1 MSWFRRLFLRRR
13 IYSDLSE
20 EIQQH
25 LTEKMEALMAEGMS
39 RDQAEYA
46 AKRAFGNVTRIEESA
61 RKAWMWPKTESIV
74 ADFRFATRKL
84 LRSPGFATTAM
95 LTLALGIG
103 ANVIVFS
110 VLNGLILKPLDV
122 PHPENLFH
130 ILHGKEGYSGQSYRD
145 YVDYRD
151 RDPSFSGVLACQYLH
166 VGLKVGVS
174 VMPSWGFAASGN
186 YFDVLGVQPALGRFF
201 HAADEHGPGS
211 APYLVISHD
220 LWRGQ
225 LNRDSNVLGE
235 TVELNKHPFT
245 VIGVAPEGFHGTDA
259 LFWPDYWIPIMNAA
273 QVTSFDDLPYRDHFA
288 FEVFGRLKAGLTPA
302 QANDSLNALAS
313 QMAKEDPKDD
323 GLSVRVR
330 VPGPAGDDRDPTK
343 AVLSGIMLLAFLV
356 LFAACANLAS
366 IFAARA
372 ADRSGE
378 LAIRLAIGSSRWV
391 VLRQLVVEAVVVSIA
406 GGLLGSLLARLA
418 LGVLSH
424 LRLSGDFPT
433 HFPIFPDARVYL
445 AALTLSV
452 ASGLVFGLLPGRQ
465 VWQTDVMQAIKS
477 GCLSTQSFRR
487 FALRDVLLVIQI
499 VVCTLLVTATLVAIR
514 GMKRALHEPLAF
526 QPEGVTLAWADLRM
540 AGHTDEEILSLQ
552 KRMTDAAAA
561 IPGVTAA
568 SVVDSV
574 PFRGGGEWF
583 VYRWGTT
590 DFLPSHKAFAAQ
602 TFLIAPSYLKT
613 AETPLLAGRDFTWH
627 DDSKSPEVAIVNE
640 TFAHRLFGDTPAIG
654 QRFALWETAKY
665 EVVGVVADGKYLS
678 FTEEPQPVMF
688 LPLAQGVG
696 GVMSS
701 TATILVR
708 SHLPA
713 DQVTAALNHTLRD
726 IEPNAPF
733 TIRRWADVIDLSM
746 LPARTETA
754 ALCVM
759 GLLSAMLAV
768 TGVFG
773 MASYAV
779 SKRMREQGIRMA
791 LGAQR
796 SQVVRSTLSRPLLLL
811 LSGSAL
817 GLGAGVLTSG
827 LLAHFIS
834 LATPRDPLVLF
845 GVFLTMTLLGLL
857 GTWIPAS
864 RALAIDPARLLRDS

>member
-1 MSWFRRLFLRRR
+1 MSWFSRLFLRRQ
-13 IYSDLSE
+13 IYSDLAE

-25 LTEKMEALMAEGMS
+25 LSEKIEALIAEGMS
-39 RDQAEYA
+39 RNEAEHA
-46 AKRAFGNVTRIEESA
+46 AKRAFGNLTRIEESG
-61 RKAWMWPKTESIV
+61 REAWVWPKTENIL
-74 ADFRFATRKL
+74 ADFKFAVRKL
-84 LRSPGFATTAM
+84 IRSPGFAATAI

-122 PHPENLFH
+122 PHPDNLFS
-130 ILHGKEGYSGQSYRD
+130 ILHGKEGFGNQSYRD
-145 YVDYRD
+145 YVDYRE
-151 RDPSFSGVLACQYLH
+151 RDPSFNGMLACQYQR
-166 VGLKVGVS
+166 VGLTIRKS
-174 VMPSWGFAASGN
+174 VTQSWGFATSGN

-211 APYLVISHD
+211 APYVVISYD
-220 LWRGQ
+220 VWRGQ
-225 LNRDSNVLGE
+225 LNRDPNIIGE
-235 TVELNKHPFT
+235 TVELNKHPLT
-245 VIGVAPEGFHGTDA
+245 VIGVAPEGFHGTAA
-259 LFWPDYWIPIMNAA
+259 LFWPDYWIPVMNAA
-273 QVTSFDDLPYRDHFA
+273 QVTGFDDLPYRDHFG
-288 FEVFGRLKAGLTPA
+288 FEVFGRLKPGITPR
-302 QANDSLNALAS
+302 QASDSLNALAS

-323 GLSVRVR
+323 GLTARVR
-330 VPGPAGDDRDPTK
+330 VPGPAGDEGDPTK
-343 AVLSGIMLLAFLV
+343 VILLGISLLAFLV
-356 LFAACANLAS
+356 LLAACANLAS

-378 LAIRLAIGSSRWV
+378 LAIRLAIGSSRWI
-391 VLRQLVVEAVVVSIA
+391 VLRQLMIEAVVVSIA
-406 GGLLGSLLARLA
+406 GGLLGLVFARLA
-418 LGVLSH
+418 LGVLGDVQ
-424 LRLSGDFPT
+424 LFGDFPAR
-433 HFPIFPDARVYL
+433 FPILPDARVYL

-452 ASGLVFGLLPGRQ
+452 ASGLLFGLLPGRQ
-465 VWQTDVMQAIKS
+465 VWRTDVIQAIKS
-477 GCLSTQSFRR
+477 GCLHTESFRR

-499 VVCTLLVTATLVAIR
+499 VVCTLLVTATLVALR
-514 GMKRALHEPLAF
+514 GMTRALHEPLAF

-540 AGHTDEEILSLQ
+540 AGHTDQEMLPLQ
-552 KRMTDAAAA
+552 KKMAEAAAA

-568 SVVDSV
+568 SVADAV
-574 PFRGGGEWF
+574 PFMGGGEWF

-590 DFLPSHKAFAAQ
+590 DFLPSHKAFAAP
-602 TFLIAPSYLKT
+602 TFVIAPGYLKT

-627 DDSKSPEVAIVNE
+627 DDSKSPGVAIINE
-640 TFAHRLFGDTPAIG
+640 TFAHKLFGNTPAVG

-665 EVVGVVADGKYLS
+665 EVVGVVPDGKYMS
-678 FTEEPQPVMF
+678 YTEEPQPVMF

-696 GVMSS
+696 GVIAS

-708 SHLPA
+708 SHLPE
-713 DQVTAALNHTLRD
+713 DQLTAALNRALRK

-733 TIRRWADVIDLSM
+733 TMRNWADVIDLSM
-746 LPARTETA
+746 LPVRTATA
-754 ALCVM
+754 ALSVM

-796 SQVVRSTLSRPLLLL
+796 SQVVQSTLSRPLLLL
-811 LSGSAL
+811 FGGSAI
-817 GLGAGVLTSG
+817 GLAAGVLTSSVVTR
-827 LLAHFIS
+827 LIS
-834 LATPRDPLVLF
+834 LATPRDPLILF

-857 GTWIPAS
+857 GAWIPAS

>member
-1 MSWFRRLFLRRR
+1 MSWFSLFMRRR
-13 IYSDLSE
+13 IFSDISE

-25 LTEKMEALMAEGMS
+25 LTEKIEALIAEGMS
-39 RDQAEYA
+39 RDQAEHE

-61 RKAWMWPKTESIV
+61 REAWIWPKTESILT
-74 ADFRFATRKL
+74 DFKFAARKL
-84 LRSPGFATTAM
+84 LRSPGFATAAI

-110 VLNGLILKPLDV
+110 VLNGLILRPLDV

-130 ILHGKEGYSGQSYRD
+130 ILHGKEGFSGQSYRD

-151 RDPSFSGVLACQYLH
+151 RDPSFSGILACQYLR
-166 VGLKVGVS
+166 VGLEVGNS
-174 VMPSWGFAASGN
+174 VIPSWGFAASGN
-186 YFDVLGVQPALGRFF
+186 YFDVLGVRPALGRFF
-201 HAADEHGPGS
+201 HAVDEHGPGS
-211 APYLVISHD
+211 APYLVISYD
-220 LWRGQ
+220 LWRR
-225 LNRDSNVLGE
+225 LNHDSNVLGG
-235 TVELNKHPFT
+235 TIELNQHPFT

-259 LFWPDYWIPIMNAA
+259 LFWPDYWVPIMNAA
-273 QVTSFDDLPYRDHFA
+273 QVTGFDDLPYRDHFA
-288 FEVFGRLKAGLTPA
+288 FAVFGRLKAGVTPA
-302 QANDSLNALAS
+302 QANESLNALAS

-323 GLSVRVR
+323 GLNVRVR
-330 VPGPAGDDRDPTK
+330 VPGPAGDDGDPTK
-343 AVLSGIMLLAFLV
+343 PVLLGIMLLAFLV

-372 ADRSGE
+372 ADRGGE
-378 LAIRLAIGSSRWV
+378 LAIRLAIGSSRWI
-391 VLRQLVVEAVVVSIA
+391 VLRQLVVEAVAVSLA

-433 HFPIFPDARVYL
+433 HFPIFPDARVYV

-465 VWQTDVMQAIKS
+465 VWQTDVMQAIKG
-477 GCLSTQSFRR
+477 GCLCTHSFRR
-487 FALRDVLLVIQI
+487 FALRDILLVIQI

-514 GMKRALHEPLAF
+514 GMIRALHEPLAF
-526 QPEGVTLAWADLRM
+526 HPEDVTLAWADLRM
-540 AGHTDEEILSLQ
+540 AGHPDEEILPLQ
-552 KRMTDAAAA
+552 KRMAEAAGA

-574 PFRGGGEWF
+574 PFLGGGEWF

-590 DFLPSHKAFAAQ
+590 DFLPSHRAFAAP
-602 TFLIAPSYLKT
+602 TFLIAPGYLKT

-627 DDSKSPEVAIVNE
+627 DDSKSPEVAIVNQ
-640 TFAHRLFGDTPAIG
+640 TFAHRLFGNASAIG

-665 EVVGVVADGKYLS
+665 EIVGVVADGKYVS
-678 FTEEPQPVMF
+678 FTEESQPAMF

-696 GVMSS
+696 GVISS

-708 SHLPA
+708 SYLPT
-713 DQVTAALNHTLRD
+713 DQVTAALDHTLRH

-733 TIRRWADVIDLSM
+733 TVRRWADVIDLSM
-746 LPARTETA
+746 LPARTATA

-759 GLLSAMLAV
+759 GFLSAMLAV

-796 SQVVRSTLSRPLLLL
+796 SQVVRSTLFKPLLLL
-811 LSGSAL
+811 FSGSAI

-827 LLAHFIS
+827 VLSHFMS
-834 LATPRDPLVLF
+834 LATTRDPLVLF

-857 GTWIPAS
+857 GTWIPAR
-864 RALAIDPARLLRDS
+864 RALGIDPVRLLRDS